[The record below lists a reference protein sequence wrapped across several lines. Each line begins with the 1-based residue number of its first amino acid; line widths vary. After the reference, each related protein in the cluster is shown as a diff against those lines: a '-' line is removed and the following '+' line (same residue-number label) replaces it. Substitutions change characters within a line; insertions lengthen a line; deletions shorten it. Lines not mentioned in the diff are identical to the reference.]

1 MAEPTKVK
9 IYNFGDRK
17 LDYGKYITNLE
28 NNVES
33 YLQNQK
39 DTEGWDDNRIQ
50 EFRNSFGEILSNF
63 RNDYQGGGTRF
74 STNQLGAI
82 VDTQGILTD
91 TDSDDFFYNK
101 KGEQIDRTKYDALK
115 DRKKRRY
122 SAFEA
127 NREVAEYFR
136 RIGSYMKD
144 YEDTTE
150 KFDLSKHG
158 FNKWLMDREA
168 PGGTFNYQNY
178 WDLDPVDTKTG
189 KRGTKQRVAQ
199 AKKWIDDYITEMK
212 GRNDL
217 NFEGNKSFTSLED
230 YLKKAQNVA
239 DQWGNP
245 TWDASDRIA
254 AQRLGIDN
262 DFMTKFFGTEG
273 TPDSTPQ
280 ENAEVAAQREYQQ
293 QVETEQKTQEQL
305 EKDYNNWVEQQ
316 GLAYYNSG
324 YKSAPFAMVMPDI
337 HKYYDFDNDDLFKAT
352 ADKPY
357 TDYDNL
363 ISKFKGNIDNS
374 VKNYIRRMYDPS
386 FNPSSFT
393 TNQHYAFLPWA
404 LRNYGVRL
412 EDGRYYIPVDR
423 ESPDYKR
430 NSALLFNPKTRQ
442 FQYVFIGDV
451 PGQEEWTRRR
461 AAYRQSQQQ
470 KQSGY
475 KYTAYREEGGVLKY
489 QNGRTISYDEYKKQQ
504 DELRAGFTKD
514 KAEAAGKTVEQQQAL
529 DEKRPLRDHF
539 TDVEWARILGAGADI
554 ASAITA
560 FTANPIASGVT
571 GVVGTGFN
579 TYADIND
586 KSLSNWDRVKNTGIN
601 LGFDALG
608 MIPYFGST
616 ASGWKVAKNL
626 AHVATK
632 IAAVFGT
639 YQGIKNSPQIAK
651 SFTKLA
657 SDPSNLT
664 VEDWQ
669 NMAQGIG
676 VLTGV
681 VGGTRREYVQQTKT
695 NPPPKETNYSAL
707 RFVSK
712 NGGGKYTRVFGG
724 QTATDLRNAKDN
736 DAIRAILNRDAPHLL
751 ENYNLDV
758 KNTTNVQIPY
768 KPKEGFRPMFQAG
781 EKQVKVLPVYQEASG
796 KYYTTRKF
804 SETFGKSRG
813 DIKEMRLALPTEAE
827 MGKLNHDRVRRILD
841 NDLEFKNAKTQADQA
856 LLDVQNKQQN
866 LDWYNKQ
873 KTEALENQKGFR
885 EKYKNTSD
893 IEENLASA
901 KARQSTTEYQDI
913 VKQQSVLD
921 QKHADLVARHQPVMN
936 AYKQKLQEIDN
947 QIALYT
953 EKSLNATK
961 KSEKNTYEKVLKK
974 LNEDRVDIQNRHD
987 NLAKEIQTAETE
999 AKNNKAQVDVASA
1012 ERIQE
1017 LSDALTKSKQYDTKL
1032 ADIDKQLKYFESLGG
1047 DHTPAY
1053 LELWNK
1059 RVNKDG
1065 KITFTDEHGRKF
1077 TTDAIRAMRL
1087 AGIKKN
1093 GGILDAVEKFQNSG
1107 KIKSPMRDVQNPGN
1121 VSWYQDMFVNGLNAT
1136 KIGEDGIAL
1145 PNWFDKWKIDDPVY
1159 NPDKFNQLQAD
1170 WYHNLKVTGYTE
1182 GSNKA
1187 VRNPGVEKRQPD
1199 WEATGGNAP
1208 IAEMLK
1214 PGPNGEAPRLVGNGG
1229 TEDKPDENGKFGT
1242 DGVFGQQEFL
1252 RHGGTWEDW
1261 EKRPNELAEFN
1272 NKLAERGLV
1281 YERDRSRDTDM
1292 MMLYPLDKQ
1301 PEKPTEPEKP
1311 AAKATYVNL
1320 PVGKKEK
1327 EEKPR
1332 SNKFDNLYAK
1342 AKQLF
1347 GDPDLIAN
1355 TRLFNTLSQIDR
1367 ERDLDKKK
1375 LPYLKEVPSPHLYVR
1390 KDFMALQ
1397 NARKAQGM
1405 LMHMAS
1411 QPITPDGNQ
1420 QLSYYADQFTK
1431 MLDYGLQGNQLA
1443 DAKFWETTDASKA
1456 NEIENLKARVAN
1468 RNDNMA
1474 TLIEKQHNDIT
1485 SEEVADYKKTTA
1497 INNRLYELQARNE
1510 QKRLDQEDAQRRADA
1525 MLLDNDI
1532 TYNLSKY
1539 AKQFGISDEEVNI
1552 WNKVQAGTAPSKLSK
1567 EELPLWESVYR
1578 KVNYGRGL
1586 LTAQQ
1591 SGAVISNF
1599 GNVREIASNSTKPS
1613 SPTAYNPNT
1622 PSWGK
1627 FKEGGKVAA
1636 KSRIKV
1642 AKIRERIKNAD
1653 RAARAAE
1660 KNLDRVQRTVESIN
1674 KRMYGVKR

>member
-63 RNDYQGGGTRF
+63 RNDYQGEGTRF

-82 VDTQGILTD
+82 VDTQGILND

-178 WDLDPVDTKTG
+178 WDLDPVDAKTG
-189 KRGTKQRVAQ
+189 KRGTKQRAAQ

-245 TWDASDRIA
+245 TWDANDRIA

-280 ENAEVAAQREYQQ
+280 ENAEAAAQREQQ
-293 QVETEQKTQEQL
+293 EKLEAEQKTQEQL
-305 EKDYNNWVEQQ
+305 EKEYNDWVEQQ
-316 GLAYYNSG
+316 GMAYYNSG

-337 HKYYDFDNDDLFKAT
+337 HKYYDFDNDDLFRAT

-363 ISKFKGNIDNS
+363 ISKFKGNLDTS
-374 VKNYIRRMYDPS
+374 VREYIRRMYNPS
-386 FNPSSFT
+386 FNPSTFT

-412 EDGRYYIPVDR
+412 EDGRYYIPVDS

-442 FQYVFIGDV
+442 FQYMFIGDV

-461 AAYRQSQQQ
+461 TAYRQSQQQ

-475 KYTAYREEGGVLKY
+475 RYAAYREEGGVLKY
-489 QNGRTISYDEYKKQQ
+489 QNGRTISYDEYKRQQ
-504 DELRAGFTKD
+504 DELRTGFTKD
-514 KAEAAGKTVEQQQAL
+514 KAEAAGKTLEQQQAL
-529 DEKRPLRDHF
+529 DEKRPLREHF
-539 TDVEWARILGAGADI
+539 TDVEWTRILGAGADI

-560 FTANPIASGVT
+560 FTANPIASGAT
-571 GVVGTGFN
+571 GVIGTGFN

-586 KSLSNWDRVKNTGIN
+586 KSLSNWDRIKNTGIN

-695 NPPPKETNYSAL
+695 NPPPTETSYSAL
-707 RFVSK
+707 RFLSK

-804 SETFGKSRG
+804 SENFGKSKG
-813 DIKEMRLALPTEAE
+813 DIREMRLALPAEARA
-827 MGKLNHDRVRRILD
+827 GKLNHDRVRRILD
-841 NDLEFKNAKTQADQA
+841 NNIEFQNAKTQSDQA
-856 LLDVQNKQQN
+856 LIDVEFKKDN

-873 KTEALENQKGFR
+873 KTEALENQKEFR
-885 EKYKNTSD
+885 DKYKNTSD
-893 IEENLASA
+893 IEGNLTTAKTRAS
-901 KARQSTTEYQDI
+901 SEEYQNI
-913 VKQQSVLD
+913 VKQQAVLD
-921 QKHADLVARHQPVMN
+921 KAHSDLVARHQPIMD
-936 AYKQKLQEIDN
+936 AYKQRLQQIDE
-947 QIALYT
+947 QIKFFT
-953 EKSLNATK
+953 NESLNATK
-961 KSEKNTYEKVLKK
+961 KRDKNYADKQLKK
-974 LNEDRVDIQNRHD
+974 LKDERVDVQKEYDVR
-987 NLAKEIQTAETE
+987 ASEIQAAETN
-999 AKNNKAQVDVASA
+999 AKNNKVKVDEASV

-1017 LSDALTKSKQYDTKL
+1017 LTDALEKSKRYDN
-1032 ADIDKQLKYFESLGG
+1032 DIQRIDEQLKYFESLGG
-1047 DHTPAY
+1047 EHTPAY

-1059 RVNKDG
+1059 RVKDG

-1077 TTDAIRAMRL
+1077 TTDAVRAMRL

-1093 GGILDAVEKFQNSG
+1093 GGILDAVEKYQPGGN
-1107 KIKSPMRDVQNPGN
+1107 IKSPMRDVQNPGK

-1136 KIGEDGIAL
+1136 KIGEDGVAI
-1145 PNWFDKWKIDDPVY
+1145 PNWFDQWKVDNAAD
-1159 NPDKFNQLQAD
+1159 FNQLQAD
-1170 WYHNLKVTGYTE
+1170 WYRNLKVTGYIE

-1187 VRNPGVEKRQPD
+1187 VRNPGVKDRQPR
-1199 WEATGGNAP
+1199 WEATGGNVP
-1208 IAEMLK
+1208 IGEMLTS
-1214 PGPNGEAPRLVGNGG
+1214 GRLVGNGG
-1229 TEDKPDENGKFGT
+1229 TEDKPDENGKFGS

-1272 NKLAERGLV
+1272 KKLAERGLV
-1281 YERDRSRDTDM
+1281 YKRDKSGDTDM
-1292 MMLYPLDKQ
+1292 MMLYPLDEQ
-1301 PEKPTEPEKP
+1301 PEKPAEPEKP
-1311 AAKATYVNL
+1311 AAKTTYVNL
-1320 PVGKKEK
+1320 PGGKKEK
-1327 EEKPR
+1327 EEKPDK
-1332 SNKFDNLYAK
+1332 SNKFNNLYAK
-1342 AKQLF
+1342 ARQLF

-1355 TRLFNTLSQIDR
+1355 TRLFNTLSQIYR
-1367 ERDLDKKK
+1367 ERDLDRKK

-1431 MLDYGLQGNQLA
+1431 MLDYGIQGNQLA
-1443 DAKFWETTDASKA
+1443 DAKLWETTDASKA
-1456 NEIENLKARVAN
+1456 NEINNLKERVKN

-1510 QKRLDQEDAQRRADA
+1510 QKRLDAEDAQKRADA

-1532 TYNLSKY
+1532 TFNLGKY
-1539 AKQFGISDEEVNI
+1539 SEQFGITKEEVDV
-1552 WNKVQAGTAPSKLSK
+1552 WNKVQSGTAPSKLSS
-1567 EELPLWESVYR
+1567 EEQKLWESVYR
-1578 KVNYGRGL
+1578 KVNYGKGL

-1591 SGAVISNF
+1591 SGADISGF
-1599 GNVREIASNSTKPS
+1599 AQVRSMATKPTQPS
-1613 SPTAYNPNT
+1613 NPTAYNPNT
-1622 PSWGK
+1622 PSWGR

-1660 KNLDRVQRTVESIN
+1660 KNLDRVQKTVESIN